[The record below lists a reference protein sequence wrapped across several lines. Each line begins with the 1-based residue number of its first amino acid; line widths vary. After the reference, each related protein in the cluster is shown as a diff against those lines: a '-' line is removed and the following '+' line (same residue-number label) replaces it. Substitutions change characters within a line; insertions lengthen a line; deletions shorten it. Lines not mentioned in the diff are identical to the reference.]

1 LPNYTVQKVPY
12 ILLYIKSL
20 YSLAKKNTLL
30 RYKQIKIRYDF
41 ESKTPQYES
50 VINQVPEACIWK
62 IQKYYVKIWGR
73 VYTNYFLKFSRQIFE
88 RVEPIPGRCQIF
100 KFPVEPRLA
109 I

>member
-62 IQKYYVKIWGR
+62 NSEILCKDLG
-73 VYTNYFLKFSRQIFE
+73 SRLYELFPEIF
-88 RVEPIPGRCQIF
+88 
-100 KFPVEPRLA
+100 
-109 I
+109 